1 MYVHRPNL
9 KHGSHSTDQ
18 DSREFN
24 QNSEYIS
31 NHVTQLETWKANSAR
46 PHLMGRGTKQAYGK
60 ILVNT
65 TGNLL
70 VCGVNRATNNNR
82 GLEKPIVL
90 LRINMSSLVG

>member
-1 MYVHRPNL
+1 
-9 KHGSHSTDQ
+9 
-18 DSREFN
+18 
-24 QNSEYIS
+24 
-31 NHVTQLETWKANSAR
+31 
-46 PHLMGRGTKQAYGK
+46 LMGRGTKQAYGK